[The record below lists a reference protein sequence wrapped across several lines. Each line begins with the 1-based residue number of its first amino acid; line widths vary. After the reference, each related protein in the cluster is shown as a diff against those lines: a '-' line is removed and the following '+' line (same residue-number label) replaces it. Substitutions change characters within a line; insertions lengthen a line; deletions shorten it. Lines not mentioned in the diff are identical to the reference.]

1 VPKCPSDYG
10 AFIIRDFDIKTC
22 HGMLEIVYFFG
33 CVSGQNPYFF
43 LGLVVRDFP
52 LIGCIT
58 TYCSILKLLC
68 IFSRAEHLY
77 ILGMDATL
85 FSKILWFSINF
96 ACFVLSVQNVG
107 GHNTF
112 Y

>member
-1 VPKCPSDYG
+1 
-10 AFIIRDFDIKTC
+10 
-22 HGMLEIVYFFG
+22 MLEIVYFFG